1 MTLLE
6 RIDPKYLAELKQAEK
21 TYEHSIGNIL
31 KVLAKTETPLNLTVS
46 EINFLII
53 NTSVAPELSIGAVF
67 DLFPP
72 KIQFK

>member
-6 RIDPKYLAELKQAEK
+6 RIEPKYLSELKQAEK

-31 KVLAKTETPLNLTVS
+31 KVLDKTATPLDLTVS
-46 EINFLII
+46 EVNFLII
-53 NTSVAPELSIGAVF
+53 HTSVAPELNISAIF

-72 KIQFK
+72 IK